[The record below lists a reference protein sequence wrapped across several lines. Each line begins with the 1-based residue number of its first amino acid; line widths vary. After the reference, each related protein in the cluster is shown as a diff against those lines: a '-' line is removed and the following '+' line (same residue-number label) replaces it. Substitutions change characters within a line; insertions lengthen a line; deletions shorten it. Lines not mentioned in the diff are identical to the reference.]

1 MQKDVVTGL
10 GIEGHIPYT
19 RSVNTNG
26 DRADGVKKPEGCALV
41 TGAGRGLG
49 AAIAEA
55 LADER
60 PVCVNWNE
68 DADGAA
74 AVVERIEAAGGRAVA
89 IQADIS
95 DNAAVEGMYNRVEEE
110 LGPVLVLVNNA
121 GVRRDLPAG
130 FLDPEDWQRV
140 VAVNLTGQFHTIR
153 RALGKMVR
161 HRFGRIV
168 NVSSISAVRPLPGQS
183 AYAAA
188 KAGVEAMTKTVAIE
202 VARRGIT
209 VNAIAPGLM
218 NTGFV
223 AEMDED
229 WSAAMPPRRI
239 AEPGEVAGLVHYLVS
254 EEASYV
260 NGAVLNID
268 GGLTAG
274 LAIFSPRGRPAP
286 AGIALDDN

>member
-1 MQKDVVTGL
+1 M
-10 GIEGHIPYT
+10 E
-19 RSVNTNG
+19 TNG
-26 DRADGVKKPEGCALV
+26 NSRTGRGDENGCALV

-55 LADER
+55 LAAER
-60 PVCVNWNE
+60 PVCVNWSA
-68 DADGAA
+68 DRDGAA
-74 AVVERIEAAGGRAVA
+74 AVVSRIEAAGGRAIA
-89 IQADIS
+89 FQADVS
-95 DNAAVEGMYNRVEEE
+95 DNSAVEAMFDRAEED

-121 GVRRDLPAG
+121 GTRRDLPAG
-130 FLDPEDWQRV
+130 FLEPEDWRRV
-140 VAVNLTGQFHTIR
+140 VGVNLTGQFHTIH
-153 RALGKMVR
+153 RALGAMVR
-161 HRFGRIV
+161 RRFGRIV

-229 WSAAMPPRRI
+229 WSAAMPPRRV
-239 AEPGEVAGLVHYLVS
+239 AEPEEVAGLVRYLVS
-254 EEASYV
+254 EEAAYV
-260 NGAVLNID
+260 NGAVVNID

-286 AGIALDDN
+286 AGIALDDD

>member
-1 MQKDVVTGL
+1 MKPKD
-10 GIEGHIPYT
+10 
-19 RSVNTNG
+19 
-26 DRADGVKKPEGCALV
+26 GCVLV

-49 AAIAEA
+49 AAIAET
-55 LADER
+55 LAAER
-60 PVCVNWNE
+60 PVCVNWN
-68 DADGAA
+68 ADGEGAA
-74 AVVERIEAAGGRAVA
+74 AVVARIEAAGGRAIA
-89 IQADIS
+89 HQADVS
-95 DNAAVEGMYNRVEEE
+95 DNDAVEAMYDRAEEE

-121 GVRRDLPAG
+121 GTRRDLPAG
-130 FLDPEDWQRV
+130 FLQPEDWQRV
-140 VAVNLTGQFHTIR
+140 VAVNLSGQFHTIH
-153 RALGKMVR
+153 RALGAMVR

-218 NTGFV
+218 NTGFI

-239 AEPGEVAGLVHYLVS
+239 AAPEEVAGLVRYLVS
-254 EEASYV
+254 DEASYV

-286 AGIALDDN
+286 AGIALDDD

>member
-1 MQKDVVTGL
+1 VV
-10 GIEGHIPYT
+10 
-19 RSVNTNG
+19 
-26 DRADGVKKPEGCALV
+26 GCALV

-49 AAIAEA
+49 AAIAET
-55 LADER
+55 LAAER
-60 PVCVNWNE
+60 PVCVNWNS

-89 IQADIS
+89 VRADVS
-95 DNAAVEGMYNRVEEE
+95 DCDAVESMFEQAEAE

-121 GVRRDLPAG
+121 GTRRDLPAG
-130 FLDPEDWQRV
+130 FLEPEDWRRLIG
-140 VAVNLTGQFHTIR
+140 VNLSGQFHTVH
-153 RALGKMVR
+153 RALGGMVR

-168 NVSSISAVRPLPGQS
+168 NVSSISAARPLPGQS

-188 KAGVEAMTKTVAIE
+188 KAGVEAMTKTVAVE

-239 AEPGEVAGLVHYLVS
+239 AEPEEVAGLVRYLVS
-254 EEASYV
+254 DEASYV

-286 AGIALDDN
+286 AGIALDDD

>member
-1 MQKDVVTGL
+1 LD
-10 GIEGHIPYT
+10 IGHRIPYT
-19 RSVNTNG
+19 DGVDTNG
-26 DRADGVKKPEGCALV
+26 DQANRVASSEGCALV

-55 LADER
+55 LAAER
-60 PVCVNWNE
+60 PVCVNWNS

-74 AVVERIEAAGGRAVA
+74 EVVRRIEAGGGRAIAV
-89 IQADIS
+89 QADVA
-95 DNAAVEGMYNRVEEE
+95 NRAAVDAMFDRVEAE
-110 LGPVLVLVNNA
+110 LGSVLVLVNNA
-121 GVRRDLPAG
+121 GIRRDLPAG
-130 FLDPEDWQRV
+130 FLEPEEWERV
-140 VAVNLTGQFHTIR
+140 VAVNLTGQFNTVH
-153 RALGKMVR
+153 RALGGMVR
-161 HRFGRIV
+161 NRFGRIV

-239 AEPGEVAGLVHYLVS
+239 AEPEEVAALVRYLVS
-254 EEASYV
+254 DEAAYV

-286 AGIALDDN
+286 AGIALDDAP